1 MIISHPEE
9 TGRFPGQKE
18 HGNACRPKK
27 TWCGPDFAA
36 NVQGGN
42 QCKHLMKSSQ
52 EIASLLESKIAEV
65 EAKLEALE
73 KEILDIGPPADY
85 DLRKRLDALKIE
97 ERALRRNF
105 EESMARGEPDSV
117 RLEKIEILLDHI
129 EREEASVHH
138 EADFLH
144 QANPS
149 SVILAAQA
157 ASKALDLWHR
167 AIKRVLGDHHP
178 FGSSVFVNHTH
189 ADLVSDYG
197 YSKPAAKPADTPEK
211 ES

>member
-1 MIISHPEE
+1 M
-9 TGRFPGQKE
+9 
-18 HGNACRPKK
+18 
-27 TWCGPDFAA
+27 
-36 NVQGGN
+36 QGGN
-42 QCKHLMKSSQ
+42 QCKQPMKSSQ
-52 EIASLLESKIAEV
+52 EIATLLEAKIAEV
-65 EAKLEALE
+65 EAKLEVLE
-73 KEILDIGPPADY
+73 REILDIGPPADY

-97 ERALRRNF
+97 EKALRRNF

-117 RLEKIEILLDHI
+117 RLEKIELLLNHI

-167 AIKRVLGDHHP
+167 ALKRVLGDHHP

-197 YSKPAAKPADTPEK
+197 YSKPDSKPGDTPRG

>member
-1 MIISHPEE
+1 
-9 TGRFPGQKE
+9 
-18 HGNACRPKK
+18 
-27 TWCGPDFAA
+27 
-36 NVQGGN
+36 
-42 QCKHLMKSSQ
+42 MKSSQ
-52 EIASLLESKIAEV
+52 EINSLLETKIAEV
-65 EAKLEALE
+65 EAKLQALE
-73 KEILDIGPPADY
+73 KEISEIGPPADY

-105 EESMARGEPDSV
+105 DESMARGEPDSV

-157 ASKALDLWHR
+157 ASRALDLWHR
-167 AIKRVLGDHHP
+167 GIKKILGDHHP

-189 ADLVSDYG
+189 DDLVSDYG
-197 YSKPAAKPADTPEK
+197 YSTPAAKKPEEVKK

>member
-1 MIISHPEE
+1 MLEAKIS
-9 TGRFPGQKE
+9 
-18 HGNACRPKK
+18 
-27 TWCGPDFAA
+27 
-36 NVQGGN
+36 
-42 QCKHLMKSSQ
+42 
-52 EIASLLESKIAEV
+52 EV
-65 EAKLEALE
+65 ERKLEALE
-73 KEILDIGPPADY
+73 KEILEIGPPADY

-97 ERALRRNF
+97 EKALRRNF

-197 YSKPAAKPADTPEK
+197 YSTPSDKIAEGAKK
-211 ES
+211 EP

>member
-1 MIISHPEE
+1 
-9 TGRFPGQKE
+9 
-18 HGNACRPKK
+18 
-27 TWCGPDFAA
+27 
-36 NVQGGN
+36 VQGGN
-42 QCKHLMKSSQ
+42 QRTHPMNSQ
-52 EIASLLESKIAEV
+52 ETLLETKIAEV

-73 KEILDIGPPADY
+73 REILEIGLPAGY
-85 DLRKRLDALKIE
+85 DLRKRLDALKVE
-97 ERALRRNF
+97 EKALKRNF

-117 RLEKIEILLDHI
+117 RLEKIEALLHHI
-129 EREEASVHH
+129 EREEASTHH

-157 ASKALDLWHR
+157 AARMVDLWHR
-167 AIKRVLGDHHP
+167 GIKRVLGDHHP

-189 ADLVSDYG
+189 EDLVSDYG
-197 YSKPAAKPADTPEK
+197 YSPPGSKPTEPPKD